1 MPTFCDDKEQ
11 IKNKNH
17 ITAYLFKSIV
27 DRIFFISDESQTGG
41 FTMSRNIL
49 DELYDYD
56 LFHLTEIEDTDGA
69 YRAALDRLVKAEA
82 ELKKAYPENNE
93 ILNEYQSADIELHNL
108 SNRNEFRKGFKVG
121 AQLVLEMI
129 KPIK

>member
-1 MPTFCDDKEQ
+1 
-11 IKNKNH
+11 
-17 ITAYLFKSIV
+17 
-27 DRIFFISDESQTGG
+27 
-41 FTMSRNIL
+41 MSRNIL
-49 DELYDYD
+49 DKLYDYG

-69 YRAALDRLVKAEA
+69 YRAALDSLVKAEA
-82 ELKKAYPENNE
+82 ELKKVYPDSSD
-93 ILNEYQSADIELHNL
+93 ILDKYQSADIELHNL